1 MSLTS
6 KAVFGGSVVF
16 TVSIISYVHWKQN
29 YDRQRMRE
37 GVYRDLDRQ
46 QQKMQNLQ
54 MLKDQIALAE
64 KYRDVERVEKIKGE
78 KEKGI
83 A

>member
-16 TVSIISYVHWKQN
+16 TISIISYVHWKQN
-29 YDRQRMRE
+29 YDRRRMRE

-46 QQKMQNLQ
+46 EQKTQNLK
-54 MLKDQIALAE
+54 MLQDQITLTE
-64 KYRDVERVEKIKGE
+64 KYRDVERTEMIKAEG
-78 KEKGI
+78 KHNN
-83 A
+83 